1 MDHQR
6 PHVLSMIIGPV
17 AVLCA
22 AFFFWTVFPISTG
35 YDSGPGAS
43 LPSTATAQAP
53 VLADL
58 MLAANAAGT
67 SFARARALQAAA
79 ALGETRGE
87 FAEALRNLE
96 AARLICTGHS
106 DAIASL
112 RVDSGRILLKLGDLA
127 GAQSMLELAADAM
140 QNRRDTL
147 AYRFPSELNKPM
159 SDVWILLGGVAKA
172 TGKYLDA
179 RQYYEA
185 ALQNADPVE
194 HGRLEAA
201 LCDVLQLQRHLGTA
215 RKRCEAALRLQ
226 PVGDPDRPATQRVL
240 GLIYYFAGDPRRAK
254 GVHSS
259 AQAQLEALQHWAE
272 ANWLREYVLDDEVA
286 ILADRNATADEYTPL
301 AAELQELIDKLV
313 AASEPI
319 WWRVS
324 DARLRLADMYRK
336 QQRFNEAEEA
346 VSAALA
352 AFQRRPA
359 GYEKVPDYATIFELA
374 GVLARE
380 QGKTD
385 RAVEEFSEALR
396 ILEGCTDAKNM
407 DVRYLR
413 DEIKE
418 LSELA
423 EKSEDTTVPQE

>member
-1 MDHQR
+1 MEHQR
-6 PHVLSMIIGPV
+6 PHVLSMIIGPI

-22 AFFFWTVFPISTG
+22 AVFFWTSFPISAG
-35 YDSGPGAS
+35 YDGAGGTS
-43 LPSTATAQAP
+43 MPSNPTARAP
-53 VLADL
+53 ALGD
-58 MLAANAAGT
+58 MILAANAAGT
-67 SFARARALQAAA
+67 PFARARALQAAA

-96 AARLICTGHS
+96 AARLLCTGHS

-112 RVDSGRILLKLGDLA
+112 RVDSGRLLLKLGDLS

-140 QNRRDTL
+140 KNRRDTQV
-147 AYRFPSELNKPM
+147 YRFPSELNKPI
-159 SDVWILLGGVAKA
+159 SDVWTLLGGVAKA
-172 TGKYLDA
+172 SGKYLDA
-179 RQYYEA
+179 RQYFEA
-185 ALQNADPVE
+185 AIQNADSIE
-194 HGRLEAA
+194 HARLEAA
-201 LCDVLQLQRHLGTA
+201 LCDVLQLQRHLGAA

-259 AQAQLEALQHWAE
+259 AHAWLETFQRWSE
-272 ANWLREYVLDDEVA
+272 ADWLREYVLDDEVA
-286 ILADRNATADEYTPL
+286 ILADRNATADEYAPL
-301 AAELQELIDKLV
+301 AAELQQLIDKLV
-313 AASEPI
+313 SASEPI

-324 DARLRLADMYRK
+324 DARLRLADIYRK
-336 QQRFNEAEEA
+336 QQRFGDAEEA
-346 VSAALA
+346 VSAALD

-380 QGKTD
+380 QGKTE

-418 LSELA
+418 LSEQI
-423 EKSEDTTVPQE
+423 ESPEE

>member
-1 MDHQR
+1 MEHQR
-6 PHVLSMIIGPV
+6 PQVLSMIIGPI

-22 AFFFWTVFPISTG
+22 AIFFWTFFPTAGG
-35 YDSGPGAS
+35 YDSARGMPQ
-43 LPSTATAQAP
+43 PSNATARAP
-53 VLADL
+53 VLAD
-58 MLAANAAGT
+58 MILAANAAGT
-67 SFARARALQAAA
+67 PFARARALQAAA
-79 ALGETRGE
+79 ALGETRGDY
-87 FAEALRNLE
+87 ADALRNLD
-96 AARLICTGHS
+96 AARVLCTGHA

-112 RVDSGRILLKLGDLA
+112 RVDSGRLLLKLGDLA
-127 GAQSMLELAADAM
+127 GAQSMLEQAAEAM

-159 SDVWILLGGVAKA
+159 SDVWTVLGGVAKA
-172 TGKYLDA
+172 TGRYLDA

-185 ALQNADPVE
+185 AIQNADTIE
-194 HGRLEAA
+194 HARLEAA
-201 LCDVLQLQRHLGTA
+201 LCDVLQLQRHLGSA

-259 AQAQLEALQHWAE
+259 AQAGLEALQRWNE
-272 ANWLREYVLDDEVA
+272 ADWLREYVLDDQVA
-286 ILADRNATADEYTPL
+286 ILADSNATAEEYTPL
-301 AAELQELIDKLV
+301 AAEMQELIDKLV
-313 AASEPI
+313 SAKEPI

-324 DARLRLADMYRK
+324 DAWLRLADMYRK
-336 QQRFNEAEEA
+336 QQRFAEAEEA
-346 VSAALA
+346 VSAALE

-380 QGKTD
+380 QGKTE

-396 ILEGCTDAKNM
+396 ILEDCTDAKNM

-418 LSELA
+418 LT
-423 EKSEDTTVPQE
+423 EKSELTEGPEE